1 MAFLSKQFSKLFY
14 HQITMNLFNQ
24 NKREEIIARLNRLT
38 PESKALWGK
47 MSVGEMLCHCL
58 DGSKMALG
66 AIPPTDKSNFFTR
79 SLVKYL
85 VVYVVPIPKG
95 APAPP
100 EINPHKN
107 GTKPTSFENER
118 RLLIEDINNF
128 ADLQPQDFKGKH
140 HIFGNLTH
148 NQWGRLGY
156 KHLDHHLK
164 QFGV

>member
-1 MAFLSKQFSKLFY
+1 MS
-14 HQITMNLFNQ
+14 LFNSE
-24 NKREEIIARLNRLT
+24 KRTQIIARLNQLS

-58 DGSKMALG
+58 DGNKMALG
-66 AIPPTDKSNFFTR
+66 EIPPTDKSNFFTR

-85 VVYVVPIPKG
+85 VVYIIPIPKG

-100 EINPHKN
+100 EINPHKQ
-107 GTKPTSFENER
+107 GTKPLDFEKER
-118 RLLIEDINNF
+118 QLLIADINHF
-128 ADLQPQDFKGKH
+128 ANLSSEDFKGKH
-140 HIFGNLTH
+140 HIFGKLTPD
-148 NQWGRLGY
+148 QWGRLGY

>member
-1 MAFLSKQFSKLFY
+1 
-14 HQITMNLFNQ
+14 MNLFNPTERQ
-24 NKREEIIARLNRLT
+24 EIIARLNRLT

-47 MSVGEMLCHCL
+47 MSVGEMICHCL

-66 AIPPTDKSNFFTR
+66 EISPTDRSNFLTR

-85 VVYVVPIPKG
+85 VVYLVPIPKG
-95 APAPP
+95 APAAP
-100 EINPHKN
+100 EINPHKT
-107 GTKPTSFENER
+107 GTKPVNFERER
-118 RLLIEDINNF
+118 RILIAEIEKFASLSDEDFN
-128 ADLQPQDFKGKH
+128 GKH
-140 HIFGNLTH
+140 HIFGKMTR

>member
-1 MAFLSKQFSKLFY
+1 
-14 HQITMNLFNQ
+14 MNLFKPT
-24 NKREEIIARLNRLT
+24 KRAKLIARFNLLT

-47 MSVGEMLCHCL
+47 MNVGEMLCHCL

-66 AIPPTDKSNFFTR
+66 DITPTDRSNFFTR

-85 VVYVVPIPKG
+85 VVYLIPIPKG

-107 GTKPTSFENER
+107 GSKPHDFEKER
-118 RLLIEDINNF
+118 QLLIDNINNF
-128 ADLQPQDFKGKH
+128 ANLTAVDIKGKH
-140 HIFGNLTH
+140 HFFGKLTP

-156 KHLDHHLK
+156 KHLDH
-164 QFGV
+164 